1 MGIELYIIKIK
12 DSTKDIFSQDNH
24 EILNIIGLST
34 IYSCHRD
41 ITTILSNYSN
51 IKNDN
56 DKSLFQVYMCKSNSF
71 ENVLW
76 EINTYDDNIKKEL
89 DEQYNFYNKSK
100 VLEFLKNNDYEQIE
114 NLLKNRQ
121 FEEYKNLMDKFVNI
135 IETDMSDNFDMY
147 EYDSYKDNYNM
158 YIRIKNI
165 SDKLKSYQDQND
177 IYYYM
182 SY

>member
-12 DSTKDIFSQDNH
+12 DATRDIFSQNNH
-24 EILNIIGLST
+24 EILDIIGLST
-34 IYSCHRD
+34 IYSSHRD

-51 IKNDN
+51 IKNDE
-56 DKSLFQVYMCKSNSF
+56 VYMCKSNSF
-71 ENVLW
+71 ENVLY
-76 EINTYDDNIKKEL
+76 EINTYIDNIKKEL
-89 DEQYNFYNKSK
+89 DEQYIFYNKSK
-100 VLEFLKNNDYEQIE
+100 LVDFLKNNDYEQIE
-114 NLLKNRQ
+114 NLLKNRK

-165 SDKLKSYQDQND
+165 SDKLKLYQDQSD
-177 IYYYM
+177 VYYYM